1 MLKLIRMFLILLI
14 IYQIHLFLI
23 NGESIVSPSGL
34 LCVLQESNNNLCE
47 SNDILQSVDGKIECS
62 VNYGCCPCQLLEC
75 ISCVELNCNGN
86 QGKYKYYIYLFAIC
100 IEYNSYK

>member
-62 VNYGCCPCQLLEC
+62 VNYGMIWYLYHIKINIYTKYFEIYTIKIQK
-75 ISCVELNCNGN
+75 VAVHVNYLNVYHG
-86 QGKYKYYIYLFAIC
+86 L
-100 IEYNSYK
+100 S